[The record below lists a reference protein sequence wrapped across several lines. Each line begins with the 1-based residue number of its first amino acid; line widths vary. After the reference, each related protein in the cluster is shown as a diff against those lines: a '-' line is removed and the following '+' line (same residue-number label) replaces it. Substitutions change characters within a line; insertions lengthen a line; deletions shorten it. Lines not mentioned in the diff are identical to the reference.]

1 MEEFLDFLGDRVK
14 LNGFKG
20 YPQLICYFNE
30 VHVVNQSGFVVVWIL
45 AVIKLAKNPFILV
58 LKIEK

>member
-20 YPQLICYFNE
+20 YPQLLCYFNE
-30 VHVVNQSGFVVVWIL
+30 INVVNQSGFVVVWTL
-45 AVIKLAKNPFILV
+45 AVIKLAKNLFILI
-58 LKIEK
+58 LKTEK